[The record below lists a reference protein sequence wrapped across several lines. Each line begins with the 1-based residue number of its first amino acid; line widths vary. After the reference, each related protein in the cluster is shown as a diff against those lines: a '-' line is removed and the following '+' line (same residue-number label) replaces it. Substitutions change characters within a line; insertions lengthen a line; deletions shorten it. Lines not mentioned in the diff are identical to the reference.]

1 MRKIISVI
9 IGVIFMIAFVVLLDV
24 CVVNASTPIP
34 KELMSVD
41 GVNTKI
47 LIDPETRVQ
56 YIVITEGSL
65 WYKGYGVAITPRYDS
80 EGKVMIER
88 K

>member
-9 IGVIFMIAFVVLLDV
+9 IGVIFMIAFVVLLDI

-34 KELMSVD
+34 KEFMSDD
-41 GVNTKI
+41 GVNAKI

-56 YIVITEGSL
+56 YIVITQGSFL
-65 WYKGYGVAITPRYDS
+65 HQGYGVAITPRYDS